1 MMTSTYIR
9 SLVCITLTTEDW
21 NTLQELAD
29 DANEGVAETISA
41 IIETV
46 LERLCKET
54 EYIDSIGGKAEGSNS
69 EPKQYEIPSLFL

>member
-1 MMTSTYIR
+1 MMSSNYVK

-29 DANEGVAETISA
+29 DASEGVAETISA

-46 LERLCKET
+46 LERLQEET
-54 EYIDSIGGKAEGSNS
+54 EYIDSIGGKAEGDESS
-69 EPKQYEIPSLFL
+69 PKQYDIPSLFL

>member
-54 EYIDSIGGKAEGSNS
+54 EYIDSIGGKAEGPDS
-69 EPKQYEIPSLFL
+69 EPKQYDIPSLFL

>member
-1 MMTSTYIR
+1 MMTSTYIK

-46 LERLCKET
+46 LERLCEET
-54 EYIDSIGGKAEGSNS
+54 EYIDSIGGKAEGADS

>member
-1 MMTSTYIR
+1 MMPSTYVK

-29 DANEGVAETISA
+29 GASEGVAETISA

-46 LERLCKET
+46 LERLQEET
-54 EYIDSIGGKAEGSNS
+54 EYIDSIGGKAEGDESS
-69 EPKQYEIPSLFL
+69 PKQYDIPSLFL